1 MGNRLWMVLEQEVED
16 HYLVTE
22 TLKGLDGGLHCYR
35 SVGGVLMESTVSDV
49 QPAVRKELEM
59 LSNAVLPFIK
69 KAPVPNGA
77 TFLTEAGPSK

>member
-49 QPAVRKELEM
+49 QPAVRKELDA
-59 LSNAVLPFIK
+59 LQCSLALHQKGTSAKWGHIPD
-69 KAPVPNGA
+69 
-77 TFLTEAGPSK
+77 